1 MSSVFFYEVASEVGQ
16 SNGDTQKSSTDLA
29 FVCLARSCKTGV
41 ISKAFPWQPQLLQ
54 CSLPQMKFAWA
65 ENCLNKVIK
74 FLCVFKFFFFTYFR
88 QISVKAYSLQGR
100 SSDPSLVA
108 SSFGSVGAR
117 RPDRS
122 PCILVPPFGPCA
134 PVLLAA
140 CGHGVPSRLMLCSWM
155 RLWRSLLEV
164 VVGEGCDVE
173 QPKLEFYQAK
183 MQGRYFKTKR
193 AIHVAHSRLEVLD

>member
-1 MSSVFFYEVASEVGQ
+1 MSSVFFYEIASEVGQ

-100 SSDPSLVA
+100 SSDPSLFVA
-108 SSFGSVGAR
+108 SSFGSVRRQTAR
-117 RPDRS
+117 PFRMHSRTALRS
-122 PCILVPPFGPCA
+122 MRA
-134 PVLLAA
+134 SAA
-140 CGHGVPSRLMLCSWM
+140 
-155 RLWRSLLEV
+155 RSLRSWRPISVDAMQLNAPLKEL
-164 VVGEGCDVE
+164 VGSCCG
-173 QPKLEFYQAK
+173 
-183 MQGRYFKTKR
+183 
-193 AIHVAHSRLEVLD
+193 